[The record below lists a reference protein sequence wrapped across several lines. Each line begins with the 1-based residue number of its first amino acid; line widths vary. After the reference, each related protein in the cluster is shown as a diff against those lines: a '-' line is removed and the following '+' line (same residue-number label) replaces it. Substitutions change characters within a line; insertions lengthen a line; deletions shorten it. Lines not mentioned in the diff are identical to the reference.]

1 MIGIPGYQLIEALRL
16 KAESKGIEL
25 VFQIASDIPQ
35 YVTTDEIKLRSCLIN
50 LLSNAIKF
58 TESGKVTLR
67 VSLVSSHWLGRVFK
81 AFDPP
86 QPPLKRGE
94 NSVKVPLFN
103 SDLGGSQ
110 PTSTQPI
117 KFENTP

>member
-35 YVTTDEIKLRSCLIN
+35 YVTTGEIKLRSCLIN

-67 VSLVSSHWLGRVFK
+67 VSLLSSHWLVVSSRWEK
-81 AFDPP
+81 TTD
-86 QPPLKRGE
+86 
-94 NSVKVPLFN
+94 
-103 SDLGGSQ
+103 D
-110 PTSTQPI
+110 
-117 KFENTP
+117 

>member
-16 KAESKGIEL
+16 RAESKGIEL

-67 VSLVSSHWLGRVFK
+67 VSLLSSHWLVVSSRWEK
-81 AFDPP
+81 TTD
-86 QPPLKRGE
+86 
-94 NSVKVPLFN
+94 N
-103 SDLGGSQ
+103 
-110 PTSTQPI
+110 
-117 KFENTP
+117 

>member
-1 MIGIPGYQLIEALRL
+1 MIGIPGYQLIEVLRL
-16 KAESKGIEL
+16 RAESKGIEL

-67 VSLVSSHWLGRVFK
+67 VSLVSSHWLVVDGKKQLTTDNGQRK
-81 AFDPP
+81 IRFDRYGYGNERH
-86 QPPLKRGE
+86 L
-94 NSVKVPLFN
+94 
-103 SDLGGSQ
+103 
-110 PTSTQPI
+110 
-117 KFENTP
+117 